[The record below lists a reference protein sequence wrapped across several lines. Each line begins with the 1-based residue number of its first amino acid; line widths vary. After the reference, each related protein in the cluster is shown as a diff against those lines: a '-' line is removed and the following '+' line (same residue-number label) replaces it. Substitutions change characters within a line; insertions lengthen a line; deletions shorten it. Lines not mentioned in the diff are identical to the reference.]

1 MSETFFGLLYLDNIV
16 WHSCSCFR
24 RLSLI
29 SIMAINNL
37 SEKTETNLD
46 EDLDETIQLTTYPA
60 RSMIKVSSKPLMSSK
75 ETTKSCSFLPE
86 IRVFQRAILELGS
99 ELYIETSTLL

>member
-1 MSETFFGLLYLDNIV
+1 MSVTIFGLPYLDNIV

-29 SIMAINNL
+29 SIMANNNL
-37 SEKTETNLD
+37 LEKTDTNLD

-60 RSMIKVSSKPLMSSK
+60 RSMIKESSKPLMSSK

-86 IRVFQRAILELGS
+86 ITVFQTVVLEIGN
-99 ELYIETSTLL
+99 E